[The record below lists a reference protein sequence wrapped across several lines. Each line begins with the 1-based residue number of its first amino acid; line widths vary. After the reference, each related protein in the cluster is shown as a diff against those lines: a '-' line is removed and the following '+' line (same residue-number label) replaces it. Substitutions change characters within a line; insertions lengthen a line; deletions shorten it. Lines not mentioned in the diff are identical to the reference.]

1 MPRRFTLQP
10 LLDLAQSHSE
20 TAARALSALT
30 ARWQEAEEKLRQLLA
45 YQESYRARLQ
55 QTVGQGMS
63 ATAWRDYQA
72 FMSKLDAAIKQQEEV
87 VARCKSQ
94 WEAGR
99 CEWLAHRRKLKAFD
113 TLSQRHR
120 RSEAK
125 RAEKGE
131 QREQDEFARKIFE
144 RGRSTEEKEKDE

>member
-10 LLDLAQSHSE
+10 LLDLAESRSE
-20 TAARALSALT
+20 KAAKALAALK
-30 ARWQEAEEKLRQLLA
+30 ARWQEAEEKLRQLQQ
-45 YQESYRARLQ
+45 YRESYRERLR
-55 QTVGQGMS
+55 QTSGAGMS

-72 FMSKLDAAIKQQEEV
+72 FMNKLDAAIRQQQEEV
-87 VARCKSQ
+87 VRCEDQ
-94 WEAGR
+94 WKAGQR
-99 CEWLAHRRKLKAFD
+99 EWLAHRRDVKAFD

-125 RAEKGE
+125 RAEKAE

-144 RGRSTEEKEKDE
+144 RGRPTGEDE